1 MNASPRADALR
12 RLLSARANLES
23 GHAGGTD
30 CVRLSAGVTDGLPGL
45 IVDRFGPLVVAVDYA
60 GSAGSTGS
68 AGSIGSAGSAGTSAD
83 GLTADALLHIMRSVF
98 PEHHVVAKARAS
110 TAGTNKFVTAQEPA
124 AADLPDASPLI
135 ATERGLKFEIG
146 IEPAHDFGIYL
157 DAAKARLFVR
167 EAARGQRVLNLFSYT
182 GAFGVAAAAGGAA
195 EVTNVDPNRDYLA
208 WSLRNAALNGVKM
221 RVLPDTAQ
229 DYLAKHLRRL
239 ARNSEQAS
247 YDLVIVD
254 PPAFGVGRGNE
265 RVLRLLWPDLFAS
278 LRTITPRQ
286 LVLMS
291 NDKAFRSRQDFGELV
306 QAQLGD
312 LYRFDR
318 LGTHLTPDDLAADR
332 PKLPWRS
339 GGEDPFYVEPVVL
352 AGTRRRGGI

>member
-1 MNASPRADALR
+1 MTGSPRSDALR

-23 GHAGGTD
+23 AQAGGTD
-30 CVRLSAGVTDGLPGL
+30 CVRLCAGATDGLPGL

-60 GSAGSTGS
+60 GAG
-68 AGSIGSAGSAGTSAD
+68 AGAGKPAD
-83 GLTADALLHIMRSVF
+83 GLTAPDLLHLVRSAF
-98 PEHHVVAKARAS
+98 PEHHLVAKARSS
-110 TAGTNKFVTAQEPA
+110 TDGTNKFVTAHERA
-124 AADLPDASPLI
+124 AAAVPGASPLI
-135 ATERGLKFEIG
+135 TTERGLKFEIG
-146 IEPAHDFGIYL
+146 VDPAHDFGIYL

-167 EAARGQRVLNLFSYT
+167 EAARGERVLNLFSYA

-229 DYLAKHLRRL
+229 DHLAKHLRRL
-239 ARNSEQAS
+239 ARNPEQPS

-265 RVLRLLWPDLFAS
+265 RVLRFLWPELFAS
-278 LRTITPRQ
+278 LRTMTPRQ

-291 NDKAFRSRQDFGELV
+291 NDKAFRSRQDFGALV
-306 QAQLGD
+306 EAQLGE

-318 LGTHLTPDDLAADR
+318 LGTHLTPHDLATDR
-332 PKLPWRS
+332 PALPWRA
-339 GGEDPFYVEPVVL
+339 GGEDPFYVEPMVL
-352 AGTRRRGGI
+352 AGTLLGTSPAHLQ

>member
-1 MNASPRADALR
+1 VNEGSRSAALR
-12 RLLSARANLES
+12 RLLSARANLVS
-23 GHAGGTD
+23 AHAGGTD
-30 CVRLSAGVTDGLPGL
+30 CVRLSAGLSDGLPGL

-60 GSAGSTGS
+60 GPT
-68 AGSIGSAGSAGTSAD
+68 AD
-83 GLTADALLHIMRSVF
+83 GLTARDLLGLMRSAF
-98 PEHHVVAKARAS
+98 PEHHVVAKARA
-110 TAGTNKFVTAQEPA
+110 AADGTNKFATVQEPGA
-124 AADLPDASPLI
+124 GLSPLV

-146 IEPAHDFGIYL
+146 VDPAHDFGLYL

-195 EVTNVDPNRDYLA
+195 DVANVDPTRDYLA
-208 WSLRNAALNGVKM
+208 WSLRNAALNDVKM

-229 DYLAKHLRRL
+229 DHLARHLRRL
-239 ARNSEQAS
+239 ARNPEQPN

-278 LRTITPRQ
+278 LRTMTPLK

-291 NDKAFRSRQDFGELV
+291 NDKAFRSRQSFAELV

-318 LGTHLTPDDLAADR
+318 LGTHLTVDDLAAER
-332 PKLPWRS
+332 PNLAWTPAV
-339 GGEDPFYVEPVVL
+339 EDPYYVEPVVL
-352 AGTRRRGGI
+352 AGTLDRAS

>member
-1 MNASPRADALR
+1 VIEMNGGSRSDALR
-12 RLLSARANLES
+12 RLLSARANLEA

-30 CVRLSAGVTDGLPGL
+30 CVRLCAGATDGLPGL

-60 GSAGSTGS
+60 GTTAE
-68 AGSIGSAGSAGTSAD
+68 
-83 GLTADALLHIMRSVF
+83 GLTAPALLRVLRSAF
-98 PEHHVVAKARAS
+98 PEHHVVAKARSSADG
-110 TAGTNKFVTAQEPA
+110 ANKFETAHEPGAPALPGA
-124 AADLPDASPLI
+124 APLI

-146 IEPAHDFGIYL
+146 TEPAHDFGIYL

-167 EAARGQRVLNLFSYT
+167 ETARGQRVLNLFSYT

-195 EVTNVDPNRDYLA
+195 DVTNVDPNRDYLA

-229 DYLAKHLRRL
+229 DHLAKHLRRL
-239 ARNSEQAS
+239 ARNPEAAN

-265 RVLRLLWPDLFAS
+265 RVLRLLWPELFAS
-278 LRTITPRQ
+278 LRTMTPRQ

-306 QAQLGD
+306 QSQLGD
-312 LYRFDR
+312 LYRFER
-318 LGTHLTPDDLAADR
+318 LGTHFRPDDLAADR
-332 PKLPWRS
+332 PKLSWRQ
-339 GGEDPFYVEPVVL
+339 GADDPYYVEPVVL
-352 AGTRRRGGI
+352 AGALLGTPPVAR

>member
-1 MNASPRADALR
+1 M
-12 RLLSARANLES
+12 
-23 GHAGGTD
+23 
-30 CVRLSAGVTDGLPGL
+30 
-45 IVDRFGPLVVAVDYA
+45 
-60 GSAGSTGS
+60 
-68 AGSIGSAGSAGTSAD
+68 
-83 GLTADALLHIMRSVF
+83 
-98 PEHHVVAKARAS
+98 
-110 TAGTNKFVTAQEPA
+110 
-124 AADLPDASPLI
+124 
-135 ATERGLKFEIG
+135 
-146 IEPAHDFGIYL
+146 
-157 DAAKARLFVR
+157 R

-195 EVTNVDPNRDYLA
+195 DVTNVDPNRDYLA

-229 DYLAKHLRRL
+229 DHLAKHLRRL
-239 ARNSEQAS
+239 ARNPEHAN

-278 LRTITPRQ
+278 LRTMTPRQ

-318 LGTHLTPDDLAADR
+318 LGTHFTPDDLAADR
-332 PKLPWRS
+332 PTLPWTP
-339 GGEDPFYVEPVVL
+339 GGEDPYYVEPVVL
-352 AGTRRRGGI
+352 AGTLLGTPPARSLGDLA

>member
-1 MNASPRADALR
+1 MNGSPRSDALR

-30 CVRLSAGVTDGLPGL
+30 CVRLSAGASDGVPGL

-60 GSAGSTGS
+60 AAT
-68 AGSIGSAGSAGTSAD
+68 D
-83 GLTADALLHIMRSVF
+83 GLTAPQLVHLLRSAF
-98 PEHHVVAKARAS
+98 PDHHVVAKARSS
-110 TAGTNKFVTAQEPA
+110 TDGSNRFVTAHEPA
-124 AADLPDASPLI
+124 PAALPGASPLI

-146 IEPAHDFGIYL
+146 IDPAHDFGLYL
-157 DAAKARLFVR
+157 DAAKARRFVR
-167 EAARGQRVLNLFSYT
+167 VAARGQRVLNLFSYT

-195 EVTNVDPNRDYLA
+195 DVTNVDPNRDYLA

-229 DYLAKHLRRL
+229 DHLAKHLRRL
-239 ARNSEQAS
+239 ARNPEQAN

-254 PPAFGVGRGNE
+254 PPAFGVGRGNQ

-278 LRTITPRQ
+278 LRTMTPRQ

-318 LGTHLTPDDLAADR
+318 LGTHLTPDDLAVDR
-332 PKLPWRS
+332 RDPSWTPVV
-339 GGEDPFYVEPVVL
+339 EDPYYVEPVVL
-352 AGTRRRGGI
+352 AGALLAAPPDRRAIGAA

>member
-1 MNASPRADALR
+1 MNGSPRSDALR
-12 RLLSARANLES
+12 RLLSARANLAS

-30 CVRLSAGVTDGLPGL
+30 CVRLSAGATDGLPGL

-60 GSAGSTGS
+60 
-68 AGSIGSAGSAGTSAD
+68 AD
-83 GLTADALLHIMRSVF
+83 GMTAPDLIHLMRSAF
-98 PEHHVVAKARAS
+98 PDHHVVAKARSS
-110 TAGTNKFVTAQEPA
+110 TDGSNKFVTAHEPA
-124 AADLPDASPLI
+124 AAARPGASPLV

-146 IEPAHDFGIYL
+146 IDPAHDFGLYL

-195 EVTNVDPNRDYLA
+195 DVTNVDPNRDYLA

-229 DYLAKHLRRL
+229 
-239 ARNSEQAS
+239 
-247 YDLVIVD
+247 
-254 PPAFGVGRGNE
+254 AFGVGRGNE
-265 RVLRLLWPDLFAS
+265 RVLRLLWPELFAS
-278 LRTITPRQ
+278 LRTMRPRQ

-306 QAQLGD
+306 QEQLGD

-318 LGTHLTPDDLAADR
+318 LGTHFTPDDLAADR
-332 PKLPWRS
+332 PALAWTP

-352 AGTRRRGGI
+352 AGTLLS